1 MALEDLLKENND
13 LLREHNALLSKVIS
27 MSPLSGGASTE
38 SDENEDDTPAATG
51 TRERGKPAPGRSKRT
66 KVEMEEDRLA
76 DEADAAAAGT
86 KSDTTSTKADTT
98 GAVTF
103 DGLKGDLA
111 GWLGEFAK
119 QEDKENPEGM
129 HPEVTARKDCVKT
142 LLTKLGAE
150 KLGDIAEDADKIGK
164 LHNWLHSKGKAGK
177 IGEDG
182 EPVFGAGRWA
192 ADPVAAKPAS
202 DDLDI

>member
-103 DGLKGDLA
+103 DGLKGDWLA
-111 GWLGEFAK
+111 GWASSPSRKTRKTRGHAPRGDGSQGLR
-119 QEDKENPEGM
+119 ENAADETG
-129 HPEVTARKDCVKT
+129 RRR
-142 LLTKLGAE
+142 
-150 KLGDIAEDADKIGK
+150 LGDIAEDADKIGK
-164 LHNWLHSKGKAGK
+164 PAQLAAQQRQGWKDRRRRRAGVRCRAL
-177 IGEDG
+177 GC
-182 EPVFGAGRWA
+182 
-192 ADPVAAKPAS
+192 
-202 DDLDI
+202 